1 MLKILPQLPLQSILN
16 FKAIS
21 EMKPSP
27 LLPSP
32 LLSLSLLFPILSN
45 LSSFLYGLATC
56 KGLICFYYRVSRSH
70 YIGNPAICK
79 YTAVLAPVDFPYNR
93 VVGLGYD
100 PTSCSFKIL
109 LHCSPRSDTLWLWC
123 LISTLKFGHHRQR
136 PMACTGS
143 TCYGI
148 FRSSPNLGAFDVN
161 SKSWD
166 SIPPPE
172 GLSYPCRKLGLCIH
186 SCRCLL
192 RTQMWDDRL
201 KMWVLN
207 REMMNWELELGAGA
221 VILVG
226 DTFFI
231 SRYKDT
237 VYLSRNK
244 CVPTKIIDI
253 AYNVRSHQFT
263 IIE

>member
-1 MLKILPQLPLQSILN
+1 
-16 FKAIS
+16 
-21 EMKPSP
+21 MKPSP

-45 LSSFLYGLATC
+45 LSSFCLE
-56 KGLICFYYRVSRSH
+56 KVSRSH

-192 RTQMWDDRL
+192 RTQMWDDR
-201 KMWVLN
+201 
-207 REMMNWELELGAGA
+207 RDEELGAGA